1 MKAIFISQ
9 EKLHKVA
16 GDVIYEYINNMKK
29 AADDEDKRYGGLME
43 FADRLTLTV
52 AFGLL
57 ESKLFGKGGED
68 DE

>member
-1 MKAIFISQ
+1 MKAILISQ

-16 GDVIYEYINNMKK
+16 GNVIDEYINNMKK
-29 AADDEDKRYGGLME
+29 AADDEDKRYCVLME

-57 ESKLFGKGGED
+57 EAKLFGKGGED
-68 DE
+68 GE